1 MDSTKNVNVPINL
14 LECIRLHT
22 RGTNIFSFCCRTS
35 TSNKTY
41 AWVQNTIHV
50 ALYMHYAW
58 KIGGQR
64 FFRKIQGS
72 GQRFCTKILGLQ
84 ILRDIQ
90 HQVIYAKVHK
100 KPQNSNITQL

>member
-1 MDSTKNVNVPINL
+1 MDSTKNVIVPINI

-22 RGTNIFSFCCRTS
+22 RCTTIFSFCCRTS

-58 KIGGQR
+58 KIVN
-64 FFRKIQGS
+64 K
-72 GQRFCTKILGLQ
+72 CTKNCNWELKTPTGGGGLVNFWGV
-84 ILRDIQ
+84 RDFSEKFRG
-90 HQVIYAKVHK
+90 QVRDFAQKF
-100 KPQNSNITQL
+100 